1 LTSLHHQY
9 ACNNC
14 ILCICLLAITVMICN
29 ISQLPNDAN
38 FTEPLPV
45 MVWIAGGGFT
55 LGTSIGYGS
64 KYFMDE
70 DVVLVAVNYRLGA
83 FGK

>member
-1 LTSLHHQY
+1 
-9 ACNNC
+9 
-14 ILCICLLAITVMICN
+14 MICN

-38 FTEPLPV
+38 FTGPLPV